1 MADAERS
8 LLGLGPPSSGA
19 APAGNVALAADAH
32 APDAAAGSPDE
43 RDALGQLARP
53 PETPLVAR
61 QIQRV
66 SGTRSAPLE
75 RPVIAEVALTVLV
88 DGRELVTMMCTPWKL
103 NCLILGFLYLEGLI
117 DGADDVTAMRVCVA
131 DRVADVTL
139 ARPIEIPQRR
149 VLTSG
154 CSGGT
159 SFRDYLQEVQRQRVD
174 SSRQVDVSQVY
185 RLMRALHEQSSFY
198 HASRG
203 VHTSALSDGEALLV
217 VAEDVGR
224 HNTLDKIK
232 GECLL
237 RDLSTADHLLISSG
251 RISSEMLLKAA
262 AMRVPIVV
270 SRTSPTAM
278 SVLLAEHLNIMVVG
292 YVRQDSM
299 NVYTHPWR
307 LTERAD
313 ELSSGAPEPRA
324 APEPTADQQPRAAP
338 AAGPSSLRADDALP
352 AAGRSSPRASDAP
365 AAAV

>member
-1 MADAERS
+1 MADAEGS
-8 LLGLGPPSSGA
+8 FSDQGPPPSSA
-19 APAGNVALAADAH
+19 APAGNGALAAGGH
-32 APDAAAGSPDE
+32 APDGAVGPRDE

-61 QIQRV
+61 QIRRV
-66 SGTRSAPLE
+66 SGTQSAPLE

-131 DRVADVTL
+131 DRVAEVTL
-139 ARPIEIPQRR
+139 ARPIEMPQRR

-174 SSRQVDVSQVY
+174 SARRVDVTQVY

-237 RDLSTADHLLISSG
+237 RDLSTADHLLVSSG

-292 YVRQDSM
+292 YVRQDSL

-307 LTERAD
+307 LTGTTERAD
-313 ELSSGAPEPRA
+313 EPAAAARRPRSAPEPA
-324 APEPTADQQPRAAP
+324 AARSAVDDAPP
-338 AAGPSSLRADDALP
+338 AA
-352 AAGRSSPRASDAP
+352 
-365 AAAV
+365 V